1 MSLMKWLCV
10 NHVNY
15 QKNSGFTLIEL
26 IVVIL
31 MISIMAVTVL
41 PKFFS
46 SNGFEEFT
54 YRDEIITKLRAVQLR
69 SMQQTTDTICKK
81 IQVETTP
88 SAIIGLLATDSAT
101 NTCITA
107 YAGDAT
113 TVIVN
118 SKHSVSFTLSE
129 GITSFS
135 FSVLGRPLGCISQS
149 PCEITITVAG
159 ENSPEIL
166 INSEGYIYAI

>member
-1 MSLMKWLCV
+1 MSKVSLNNL
-10 NHVNY
+10 NY
-15 QKNSGFTLIEL
+15 QSHFGFTLIEL
-26 IVVIL
+26 IVVIII
-31 MISIMAVTVL
+31 ISIMSVTVL
-41 PKFFS
+41 PQFFS
-46 SNGFEEFT
+46 SNGFEEFS
-54 YRDEIITKLRAVQLR
+54 YRDEIMTKLRAVQLR
-69 SMQQTTDTICKK
+69 SMQQTTDTICKE
-81 IQVETTP
+81 IQVESTP

-135 FSVLGRPLGCISQS
+135 FSVLGRPLGCVSQS
-149 PCEITITVAG
+149 PCEITITIAG